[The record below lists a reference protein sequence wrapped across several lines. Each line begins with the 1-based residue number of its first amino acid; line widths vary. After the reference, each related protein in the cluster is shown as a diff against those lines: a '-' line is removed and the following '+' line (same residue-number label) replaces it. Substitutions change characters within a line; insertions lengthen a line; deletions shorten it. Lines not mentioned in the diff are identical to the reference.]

1 MLKNYFID
9 ITKNAI
15 NEAIKANELGETKEI
30 GFDLVCDS
38 PKNKEFGDLAINIS
52 ALARSAKMAPPVI
65 AQVVAKHINQD
76 NFSVNTV
83 AGFINFKIEKEFLNK
98 IINDILSKKDDY
110 LKTNVGKGEKVN
122 IEYVSHFY
130 PLFILQIF
138 S

>member
-76 NFSVNTV
+76 NFSVNTCIV
-83 AGFINFKIEKEFLNK
+83 NDFCFGLLGGRKRRRFVYGRIFGFGNHKRFFATLRR
-98 IINDILSKKDDY
+98 SY
-110 LKTNVGKGEKVN
+110 RG
-122 IEYVSHFY
+122 SFR
-130 PLFILQIF
+130 
-138 S
+138 